1 MPVEMLTYAQ
11 LGERLTISPEAARAL
26 VKRHRWPRSR
36 SNDGKT
42 LVQVDLTEISHSP
55 IARAPQVPAGQQ
67 QIAAL
72 KQKIESLQAELI
84 EAKTIASGHRADFE
98 RECERTN
105 KLLAELLRA
114 TSDSSDARE
123 KPRYSKESYRCCRSP
138 GGAGWSMPSPLPCRK
153 LPATRRKPPAA
164 SSNRIIEPVSRTAD
178 SHQWRQR
185 EVPASAPVASM
196 MSMVPVV
203 TMSCSPPTIA
213 RVGISAPVVLAVC
226 VRIELCAPA
235 RIGNDV
241 LRRRR
246 PAEGE
251 QP

>member
-11 LGERLTISPEAARAL
+11 LGEQLTISPEAARAL

-72 KQKIESLQAELI
+72 KQKTRACRPSWSRRRPSPVA
-84 EAKTIASGHRADFE
+84 IAPISSANANVPTSFWPNCSGPLP
-98 RECERTN
+98 T
-105 KLLAELLRA
+105 
-114 TSDSSDARE
+114 ARMPGK

-164 SSNRIIEPVSRTAD
+164 SSDRIIEPVSRTAD